1 MFEPPASAECLNFAD
16 VHYGTRSVT
25 TVPGDPY

>member
-1 MFEPPASAECLNFAD
+1 MLEPLASAECLNFAD
-16 VHYGTRSVT
+16 VHCGTRSVR